1 MVSSEVMDLSSRIR
15 IDLIQKS
22 TTILLVEYS
31 CEAPWLILKWLNV
44 LDLNYEH
51 IARLGCFNLKR
62 SGQVVNLGQVYILHV
77 ISAVVVPNLSSSPV
91 DTFNFDNLSVL
102 DRATEGNY
110 LLSAVS
116 GLMIAGSTNCLGAIG
131 SIGD

>member
-1 MVSSEVMDLSSRIR
+1 MDLSSRIR

-22 TTILLVEYS
+22 TTVLLVEYS

-51 IARLGCFNLKR
+51 IARLGCFNLER
-62 SGQVVNLGQVYILHV
+62 SGQVVNLGQINILHV

-91 DTFNFDNLSVL
+91 DAFNLDNLSIL

-110 LLSAVS
+110 LLSMVS
-116 GLMIAGSTNCLGAIG
+116 GLIIAGSTNCLGAIG
-131 SIGD
+131 SIAD